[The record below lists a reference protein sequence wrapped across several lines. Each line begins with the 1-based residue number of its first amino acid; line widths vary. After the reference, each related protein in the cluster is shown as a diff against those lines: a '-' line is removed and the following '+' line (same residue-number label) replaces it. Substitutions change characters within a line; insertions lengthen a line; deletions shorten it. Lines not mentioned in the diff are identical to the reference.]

1 MKLSSTKRLGTK
13 RLGTKRLGTQR
24 PGRGKIALSAAL
36 GGLALGLAACSSGGG
51 ATSAASPANSGT
63 GPTKITVG
71 ITTLGP
77 DQTPFFAAV
86 QQGLFKKA
94 GLDVTWNSLAGGD
107 LATDAAINQGSI
119 DLAVGGAIEW
129 ISDLANKG
137 ISGKIIG
144 EITDQNY
151 DVLAGKG
158 ITSVS
163 QLKGK
168 TIGISANNG
177 GDAIYLQAVLAHYGI
192 TKSDVSYLAVGNPT
206 SRLSALDH
214 GSVAAIEL
222 PITDLPPGSGQNI
235 VLSAKQSPV
244 TLVSLSIFAS
254 SSFLASDG
262 SALKKFMTALGEGA
276 TWVRNN
282 PQAAVSACQLSG
294 STAGACQA
302 TISTATNVA
311 QSNKYTWSAT
321 GAVNLAG
328 IESTIKATSL
338 VTPAVA
344 GLTAS
349 DIVDSAVAGAAP

>member
-1 MKLSSTKRLGTK
+1 MMKLLR
-13 RLGTKRLGTQR
+13 TQR
-24 PGRGKIALSAAL
+24 PRRRKLALTAAL
-36 GGLALGLAACSSGGG
+36 GGLALGLAACGSAGGTTSTASTGSS
-51 ATSAASPANSGT
+51 AT
-63 GPTKITVG
+63 GPAKIAVG

-86 QQGLFKKA
+86 QQGFFKKA
-94 GLDVTWNSLAGGD
+94 GLDVTWESLAGGD

-137 ISGKIIG
+137 ISGKLIG

-158 ITSVS
+158 ITSIS

-192 TKSDVSYLAVGNPT
+192 TKSDVAYLAVGNPT
-206 SRLSALDH
+206 SRLSALDS

-222 PITDLPPGSGQNI
+222 PITDLPPGADQN
-235 VLSAKQSPV
+235 VLLSAKQSPV
-244 TLVSLSIFAS
+244 SLVSLSIFAS

-262 SALKKFMTALGEGA
+262 PALKKFMAALGEGA
-276 TWVRNN
+276 TWVRDN
-282 PQAAVSACQLSG
+282 PQAAVSACELSG
-294 STAGACQA
+294 STAKACQA
-302 TISTATNVA
+302 TISIATNTA

-321 GAVNLAG
+321 GAVNLPG
-328 IESTIKATSL
+328 IESTIKATAL

-344 GLTAS
+344 GLTATG
-349 DIVDSAVAGAAP
+349 IVDSAVAGTAP